1 MTASIWALSID
12 DRPACVLVP
21 ERLPPMPE
29 QIALKAEVGR
39 ELGSSSSR
47 RLRRTGMIPAVVYG
61 MSSDPM
67 PVAVEYAATRTALTT
82 DAGLNALL
90 TLNIDGATEL
100 CLVKDLQRHVVR
112 DEVTHID
119 FLRVDPNAAIE
130 IEVPLVLVGEARAVA
145 NVSGMVDQ
153 NMFTVTLATLPTA
166 IPNEIEVDISEMEVG
181 DTIRVEDLVL
191 PDGAEAAMDG
201 ETAVAN
207 ALVTRSTLES
217 MREAEEAE
225 AAAEA
230 GEGETAG
237 AAAGEAE
244 TSDD

>member
-1 MTASIWALSID
+1 MS
-12 DRPACVLVP
+12 
-21 ERLPPMPE
+21 E
-29 QIALKAEVGR
+29 QIALKAELGR

-47 RLRRTGMIPAVVYG
+47 RLRRAGKIPAVVYG
-61 MSSDPM
+61 MSSEPL
-67 PVAVEYAATRTALTT
+67 PVAVEYSAARVALTT

-90 TLNIDGATEL
+90 TLDIDGTEQV

-119 FLRVDPNAAIE
+119 FLRVDPTAAIE
-130 IEVPLVLVGEARAVA
+130 IEVPLILVGEAKAVA

-153 NMFTVTLATLPTA
+153 AMFTVTLSTLPTS

-181 DTIRVEDLVL
+181 DTIRVADLVL
-191 PDGAEAAMDG
+191 PEGAAPAMDA

-217 MREAEEAE
+217 MRQAEEDEAEAE
-225 AAAEA
+225 AAES
-230 GEGETAG
+230 
-237 AAAGEAE
+237 AAPAE
-244 TSDD
+244 TDSDG